1 MTYYSI
7 GANRQT
13 AASDWADC
21 YGGVV
26 AFGADVNLAL
36 WRPKDQR
43 VWHPSTPGHKELVK
57 AVKFLPARADDQS
70 SYIVSGGDDKC
81 VKLWRLDHASGEVD
95 CVQTVEDHT
104 AAVNCIASLKPGWTG
119 GADTGSLFVTGA
131 ADATVK
137 VWAFDGIEIRVLQT
151 IKLSPRYLPLALAV
165 SPLGSSGSTY
175 MIASAGTKDTIQIFT
190 GTFSQDCSD
199 FRLQA
204 TLSGHE
210 GWIRSLDLTPEA
222 PDSPDGD
229 LLLAS
234 ASQDKYVR
242 LWRVHQGS
250 ELPAQAATASDPTV
264 GAYLPGRSPS
274 NKAYRFQAQDDSD
287 YSVTFEALM
296 FNHDDWIYS
305 ARWNRSDQGV
315 LRLLSASAD
324 NSLVIWECDAESGI
338 WVPDVRL
345 GEISREKGA
354 TTATG
359 SIGGFWTGLWS
370 PDGRSI
376 LTLGRTGSWRR
387 WDWDPQGATWEQGV
401 AVSGHTRA
409 VTGLAWSPSGD
420 YLLSTSSDQTTRLH
434 ARWAEDG
441 RWYEMARPQIHG
453 YDLNCVDALGESLFV
468 SGADEKL
475 MRVFKKPRAVAKMLR
490 AVAGIG
496 AQGEGAEEA
505 DDSTPEAANM
515 PVLGL
520 SNKATVEADDDDAAA
535 AAAAAVNPE
544 QDRSAVDPA
553 SIVRRSALDGGHP
566 PLEESLS
573 RHTLWPEVEKLY
585 GHGYEISC
593 LAASHDGRLVASAC
607 RASSLNHAVI
617 RIFETE
623 RWTELRPPLACHTS
637 TVFRLRFSADDKFLL
652 SVGKDRRWA
661 VFKRRDG
668 EEQAAKEG
676 GAGGGMSY
684 EELQNDEKGHKRMVL
699 DAAWGPLMPN
709 VPGRRFF
716 ATASRDKSFIVW
728 ATAKSGSGSAD
739 GEEGSDRFQKLQ
751 SVSLEDPITAID
763 FLPRPY
769 QDKYAVLAVG
779 TEKGHVR
786 TYVWDVLEGSGVPF
800 SPRSSGEQLT
810 LIELAK
816 PIRQLAWRPG
826 QEETAELAVAGED
839 GSVRICS
846 IDIKVPQGA

>member
-21 YGGVV
+21 YSGVV

-36 WRPKDQR
+36 WRPTDQK
-43 VWHPSTPGHKELVK
+43 VWHPRTPMHKGLVK
-57 AVKFLPARADDQS
+57 AVKFLPAGPNDQS

-95 CVQTVEDHT
+95 GIQIVEDHT
-104 AAVNCIASLKPGWTG
+104 AAVNCIATLKEGSNG
-119 GADTGSLFVTGA
+119 RAEAGSLFVTGA

-137 VWAFDGIEIRVLQT
+137 IWAFNGTEIRVLQT
-151 IKLSPRYLPLALAV
+151 IQLAPKYLPLALAV
-165 SPLGSSGSTY
+165 SPLGSGGSTY
-175 MIASAGTKDTIQIFT
+175 MIASAGTKDTIQLFT
-190 GTFSQDCSD
+190 GTFSQDRSD

-210 GWIRSLDLTPEA
+210 GWIRSLDFTPEM
-222 PDSPDGD
+222 PGSPDGD

-242 LWRVHQGS
+242 LWRIHQGKD
-250 ELPAQAATASDPTV
+250 LPAQAATASDPTV

-274 NKAYRFQAQDDSD
+274 NKAHRFQAQDEAE
-287 YSVTFEALM
+287 YSVTFEALL

-305 ARWNRSDQGV
+305 ARWNRSEQGV

-324 NSLVIWECDAESGI
+324 NSLVIWECDPSSGI

-370 PDGRSI
+370 PDGSSI

-387 WDWDPQGATWEQGV
+387 WDWAPASSTWEQRV

-409 VTGLAWSPSGD
+409 VTGLAWSPSGE
-420 YLLSTSSDQTTRLH
+420 YLLSTASDQTTRLH
-434 ARWAEDG
+434 ARWTEDG

-453 YDLNCVDALGESLFV
+453 YDLNCVDVLGESLFV

-496 AQGEGAEEA
+496 SSEEQQGGA
-505 DDSTPEAANM
+505 DDSLPEAANM

-520 SNKATVEADDDDAAA
+520 SNKATVEAEDDDGAAA
-535 AAAAAVNPE
+535 QAQAVNPE
-544 QDRSAVDPA
+544 MDRGAIDPA
-553 SIVRRSALDGGHP
+553 SIVRRSALDAAHP

-617 RIFETE
+617 RIFETA
-623 RWTELRPPLACHTS
+623 RWTELRPPLAVHTS
-637 TVFRLRFSADDKFLL
+637 TVFRLRFSADDRFLL

-661 VFKRRDG
+661 VFQRKDG
-668 EEQAAKEG
+668 EEQG
-676 GAGGGMSY
+676 GGGGMCY
-684 EELQNDEKGHKRMVL
+684 EEFQTDDKGHKRMVL
-699 DAAWGPLMPN
+699 DAAWGPLMPD
-709 VPGRRFF
+709 VPGRRIF
-716 ATASRDKSFIVW
+716 ATASRDKNFIVW
-728 ATAKSGSGSAD
+728 ATAKSDTETKEA
-739 GEEGSDRFQKLQ
+739 GEEAGKFLKLQ
-751 SVSLEDPITAID
+751 SVSLEDPITAVD

-769 QDKYAVLAVG
+769 QGKYAVLAVG

-786 TYVWDVLEGSGVPF
+786 TYLWDVFEGAGVPF
-800 SPRSSGEQLT
+800 APKSSSEQLT
-810 LIELAK
+810 L
-816 PIRQLAWRPG
+816 
-826 QEETAELAVAGED
+826 
-839 GSVRICS
+839 
-846 IDIKVPQGA
+846 

>member
-36 WRPKDQR
+36 WRPTDQK
-43 VWHPSTPGHKELVK
+43 VWHPRTPGHKGLVK
-57 AVKFLPARADDQS
+57 AVKFLPARPSDQS

-95 CVQTVEDHT
+95 VVQAVEDHT
-104 AAVNCIASLKPGWTG
+104 AAVNCIASLKAGWTG
-119 GADTGSLFVTGA
+119 GTEAGSLLVTGA

-137 VWAFDGIEIRVLQT
+137 VWTFNGAEIRVLQT
-151 IKLSPRYLPLALAV
+151 IHLSPKYLPLALAV
-165 SPLGSSGSTY
+165 SPLGNDGSTY
-175 MIASAGTKDTIQIFT
+175 MIASAGTKDIIQIFT
-190 GTFSQDCSD
+190 GTFSQDISD

-210 GWIRSLDLTPEA
+210 GWIRSLDITPET
-222 PDSPDGD
+222 PDGPDGD

-242 LWRVHQGS
+242 LWRVHQGKD
-250 ELPAQAATASDPTV
+250 LPAQAATASDPTV

-274 NKAYRFQAQDDSD
+274 NKAYRFRAQDEAD
-287 YSVTFEALM
+287 YSATFEALL

-305 ARWNRSDQGV
+305 ARWSRSGQGS

-324 NSLVIWECDAESGI
+324 NSLVIWECDPTSGI

-370 PDGRSI
+370 PDGSSI

-387 WDWDPQGATWEQGV
+387 WDWDGGSSAWEQGV

-409 VTGLAWSPSGD
+409 VTGLSWSPSGD
-420 YLLSTSSDQTTRLH
+420 YLLSTGSDQTTRLH

-453 YDLNCVDALGESLFV
+453 YDLNCVDTLGESLFV

-496 AQGEGAEEA
+496 PAQEDGDGTA
-505 DDSTPEAANM
+505 DDSLPESANM

-520 SNKATVEADDDDAAA
+520 SNKATVEAEDDDAAA
-535 AAAAAVNPE
+535 EEAKAVNPE
-544 QDRSAVDPA
+544 MDRGAVDPA
-553 SIVRRSALDGGHP
+553 SI
-566 PLEESLS
+566 
-573 RHTLWPEVEKLY
+573 VEKLY

-593 LAASHDGRLVASAC
+593 LAASHDGALVASAC

-617 RIFETE
+617 RIFETA
-623 RWTELRPPLACHTS
+623 RWTELRPPLAVHTS
-637 TVFRLRFSADDKFLL
+637 TVFRLRFSADDRFLL

-661 VFKRRDG
+661 VFQRTGGG
-668 EEQAAKEG
+668 EEEPSKEG
-676 GAGGGMSY
+676 GGGGGGGMCY
-684 EELQNDEKGHKRMVL
+684 EEFQTDDKGHKRMVL
-699 DAAWGPLMPN
+699 DAAWGPLMPD
-709 VPGRRFF
+709 VPGRRIF
-716 ATASRDKSFIVW
+716 ATASRDKTFIVW
-728 ATAKSGSGSAD
+728 ATAKSGIETTEA
-739 GEEGSDRFQKLQ
+739 GEVAGKFHKLQ

-769 QDKYAVLAVG
+769 QGKYAVLAVG

-786 TYVWDVLEGSGVPF
+786 TYLWDVLEGSGVPF
-800 SPRSSGEQLT
+800 PPKPSGERLT
-810 LIELAK
+810 LLELAK

-826 QEETAELAVAGED
+826 HEETAELAVAGED
-839 GSVRICS
+839 GSVRICT
-846 IDIKVPQGA
+846 IDVKIPQGT

>member
-13 AASDWADC
+13 AASDWAEC

-26 AFGADVNLAL
+26 AFGSDVNLAL
-36 WRPKDQR
+36 WRPTDQN
-43 VWHPSTPGHKELVK
+43 VWHPRTPGHKGLVK
-57 AVKFLPARADDQS
+57 AVEFLPERPQDESAH
-70 SYIVSGGDDKC
+70 IVSGGDDKC
-81 VKLWRLDHASGEVD
+81 VKLWRLDLASGEVD
-95 CVQTVEDHT
+95 AVQTAEEHT
-104 AAVNCIASLKPGWTG
+104 AAVNCIASLKAGWTG
-119 GADTGSLFVTGA
+119 GDEAGTIFVTGA
-131 ADATVK
+131 ADATIK
-137 VWAFDGIEIRVLQT
+137 IWTFDGTAIRVLQT
-151 IKLSPRYLPLALAV
+151 IHLSPKYLPLALAV
-165 SPLGSSGSTY
+165 SPLGSDGKTY
-175 MIASAGTKDTIQIFT
+175 MLASAGTKDIIQIFT
-190 GTFSQDCSD
+190 GTFSQGHSD
-199 FRLQA
+199 FRLQT

-210 GWIRSLDLTPEA
+210 GWIRSLDLTPET
-222 PDSPDGD
+222 PGSPDGD
-229 LLLAS
+229 LLMAS

-242 LWRVHQGS
+242 LWRVHQGR

-274 NKAYRFQAQDDSD
+274 NKAYRFKAGDAD
-287 YSVTFEALM
+287 YSVTFEALL

-305 ARWNRSDQGV
+305 ARWNRSNEHGG

-324 NSLVIWECDAESGI
+324 NSLVIWECEPSSGI

-370 PDGRSI
+370 PAGSTI
-376 LTLGRTGSWRR
+376 LTVGRTGSWRR
-387 WDWDPQGATWEQGV
+387 WDWNRDTSAWDQGV

-434 ARWAEDG
+434 AQWPEDG

-453 YDLNCVDALGESLFV
+453 YDLNCVDALNESLFV

-475 MRVFKKPRAVAKMLR
+475 MRVFKKPKAVAKMLR

-496 AQGEGAEEA
+496 PASGEAA
-505 DDSTPEAANM
+505 DDDDMLPEAANM

-520 SNKATVEADDDDAAA
+520 SNKATIEADGTNKEAAA
-535 AAAAAVNPE
+535 AAANPE
-544 QDRSAVDPA
+544 TDRGAIDPA
-553 SIVRRSALDGGHP
+553 SIVRRSVLDIARP

-593 LAASHDGRLVASAC
+593 LAASHDGALVASAC

-617 RIFETE
+617 RIFETA
-623 RWTELRPPLACHTS
+623 RWTELRPPLAVHTS
-637 TVFRLRFSADDKFLL
+637 TVFRLRFSGDDRFLL

-661 VFKRRDG
+661 VFKRAEG
-668 EEQAAKEG
+668 EGEGPRKEG
-676 GAGGGMSY
+676 GGMCY
-684 EELQNDEKGHKRMVL
+684 EEFQSDDKGHKRMVL
-699 DAAWGPLMPN
+699 DAAWGPVVPEL
-709 VPGRRFF
+709 PGRRIF
-716 ATASRDKSFIVW
+716 ATASRDKTFIMW
-728 ATAKSGSGSAD
+728 ATSGGDAETAEA
-739 GEEGSDRFQKLQ
+739 GEGAGRFTKLQ
-751 SVSLEDPITAID
+751 TVSLEDPITAID

-769 QDKYAVLAVG
+769 KGKYAVLAVG

-786 TYVWDVLEGSGVPF
+786 TYLWNILEGSGVPF
-800 SPRSSGEQLT
+800 PPKPSSEQMT
-810 LIELAK
+810 L
-816 PIRQLAWRPG
+816 
-826 QEETAELAVAGED
+826 
-839 GSVRICS
+839 
-846 IDIKVPQGA
+846 

>member
-36 WRPKDQR
+36 WRPRDQR
-43 VWHPSTPGHKELVK
+43 VWHPRTAGHKELVK
-57 AVKFLPARADDQS
+57 AVRFLPARADAQA
-70 SYIVSGGDDKC
+70 SYIVSGGDDKS

-104 AAVNCIASLKPGWTG
+104 AAVNCIASLKPGWAG
-119 GADTGSLFVTGA
+119 DAGTGSLLITGS
-131 ADATVK
+131 ADATLK
-137 VWAFDGIEIRVLQT
+137 VWAFDGTEVRVLQT
-151 IKLSPRYLPLALAV
+151 IKLAPRYLPLALAL
-165 SPLGSSGSTY
+165 SPLGPGGSTY

-190 GTFSQDCSD
+190 GTFSQDRSD

-222 PDSPDGD
+222 PDSPGGD

-242 LWRVHQGS
+242 LWRVHHGS

-274 NKAYRFQAQDDSD
+274 NKAYRFRAQDDAD
-287 YSVTFEALM
+287 YSVTFEALL

-305 ARWNRSDQGV
+305 ARWNRSDHGA

-324 NSLVIWECDAESGI
+324 NSLVIWQCDADSGI

-387 WDWDPQGATWEQGV
+387 WDWEPQTATWEQGV

-475 MRVFKKPRAVAKMLR
+475 MRVFEKPRAVAKMLR

-496 AQGEGAEEA
+496 PRGDEGQEAE
-505 DDSTPEAANM
+505 DSMPEAANM

-520 SNKATVEADDDDAAA
+520 SNKATVEAEDDDAAA
-535 AAAAAVNPE
+535 AEAAAVNPE
-544 QDRSAVDPA
+544 QDRSAIDPA
-553 SIVRRSALDGGHP
+553 SIVRRSALDGAHP

-637 TVFRLRFSADDKFLL
+637 TVFRLRFSDDDKFLL

-661 VFKRRDG
+661 VFRRREG
-668 EEQAAKEG
+668 EELASKEGG
-676 GAGGGMSY
+676 GAGGISY

-728 ATAKSGSGSAD
+728 ATAKSDSGSA
-739 GEEGSDRFQKLQ
+739 GAEEGPERFLKLQ

-769 QDKYAVLAVG
+769 QGKYAVLAVG

-786 TYVWDVLEGSGVPF
+786 TYLWDVPEGSGAPF
-800 SPRSSGEQLT
+800 APLPSGEQLT
-810 LIELAK
+810 L
-816 PIRQLAWRPG
+816 
-826 QEETAELAVAGED
+826 
-839 GSVRICS
+839 
-846 IDIKVPQGA
+846 

>member
-36 WRPKDQR
+36 WRPTDHK
-43 VWHPSTPGHKELVK
+43 VWHPRTPGHKGLVK
-57 AVKFLPARADDQS
+57 AVKFLTAQPNSQVS
-70 SYIVSGGDDKC
+70 HIVSGGDDNC

-95 CVQTVEDHT
+95 GVQTVEDHT
-104 AAVNCIASLKPGWTG
+104 AAVNCIASLKPGWSG
-119 GADTGSLFVTGA
+119 GANAGSLFVTGS
-131 ADATVK
+131 ADATIK
-137 VWAFDGIEIRVLQT
+137 IWTFDGAEIRVLQT
-151 IKLSPRYLPLALAV
+151 IQLSPKYLPLALAV
-165 SPLGSSGSTY
+165 SPLGNCGDTY
-175 MIASAGTKDTIQIFT
+175 MIAAAGTKDTIQIFT
-190 GTFSQDCSD
+190 GTFSQDGSD

-222 PDSPDGD
+222 PDSPGGD

-242 LWRVHQGS
+242 LWRVHQGKD
-250 ELPAQAATASDPTV
+250 LPAQAATASDPTV

-274 NKAYRFQAQDDSD
+274 NKAYRFRAQDDAD
-287 YSVTFEALM
+287 YSVTFEALL

-305 ARWNRSDQGV
+305 ARWNRGGQGAA
-315 LRLLSASAD
+315 LQLLSASAD
-324 NSLVIWECDAESGI
+324 NSLVIWACDPSSGI

-370 PDGRSI
+370 PDGSSI

-387 WDWDPQGATWEQGV
+387 WDWDSGSATWEQGV
-401 AVSGHTRA
+401 AVSGHTRV
-409 VTGLAWSPSGD
+409 VTGLAWSHSGD

-434 ARWAEDG
+434 ARWIEDG

-453 YDLNCVDALGESLFV
+453 YDLNCVDVLGESLFV

-490 AVAGIG
+490 AVAGIVP
-496 AQGEGAEEA
+496 AHGEGEEQA
-505 DDSTPEAANM
+505 DDSLPEAANM

-520 SNKATVEADDDDAAA
+520 SNKATVEAEDEDAAEEA
-535 AAAAAVNPE
+535 ARATNPE
-544 QDRSAVDPA
+544 ADRGAVDPA
-553 SIVRRSALDGGHP
+553 SIVRRSALDTAHP

-593 LAASHDGRLVASAC
+593 LAASRDGSLVASAC

-617 RIFETE
+617 RIFETS
-623 RWTELRPPLACHTS
+623 RWTELRPPLAVHTS
-637 TVFRLRFSADDKFLL
+637 TVFRLRFSADDRFLL

-661 VFKRRDG
+661 VFQRKGG
-668 EEQAAKEG
+668 EEDGPPKEEG
-676 GAGGGMSY
+676 SGGGMCY
-684 EELQNDEKGHKRMVL
+684 EGFQSDDKGHKRMVL
-699 DAAWGPLMPN
+699 DAAWGPLMPDI
-709 VPGRRFF
+709 PGRRVF

-728 ATAKSGSGSAD
+728 ATAASGTETAEAGEGSGK
-739 GEEGSDRFQKLQ
+739 FQKLQ

-769 QDKYAVLAVG
+769 QGKYAVLAIG

-786 TYVWDVLEGSGVPF
+786 TYLFDILEGSGVPF
-800 SPRSSGEQLT
+800 SPLPSSERLT
-810 LIELAK
+810 L
-816 PIRQLAWRPG
+816 
-826 QEETAELAVAGED
+826 
-839 GSVRICS
+839 
-846 IDIKVPQGA
+846 

>member
-13 AASDWADC
+13 VASDWADC

-26 AFGADVNLAL
+26 AFGADVNLTL
-36 WRPKDQR
+36 WRPTDQK
-43 VWHPSTPGHKELVK
+43 VWHPRTPMHKGLVK
-57 AVKFLPARADDQS
+57 AVKFLLARPNDQS

-81 VKLWRLDHASGEVD
+81 VKLWRLEHATGEVD
-95 CVQTVEDHT
+95 GVQTVETHT
-104 AAVNCIASLKPGWTG
+104 AAVNCIATLKAGWTRG
-119 GADTGSLFVTGA
+119 LEETSLFVTGA

-137 VWAFDGIEIRVLQT
+137 VWTFDGAEIRVLQT
-151 IKLSPRYLPLALAV
+151 IQLSPKYLPLALAV
-165 SPLGSSGSTY
+165 SPLGNGGNTY

-190 GTFSQDCSD
+190 GTFSQDHSD
-199 FRLQA
+199 FSLQA

-210 GWIRSLDLTPEA
+210 GWIRSLDFIPETP
-222 PDSPDGD
+222 DTPDGD

-242 LWRVHQGS
+242 LWRIHKGKD
-250 ELPAQAATASDPTV
+250 LPAQAATASDPTV

-274 NKAYRFQAQDDSD
+274 NKAYRFRAQDEAD
-287 YSVTFEALM
+287 YSVTFEALL

-305 ARWNRSDQGV
+305 ARWNRSEQGS
-315 LRLLSASAD
+315 LWLLSASAD
-324 NSLVIWECDAESGI
+324 NSLVIWECDPSSGI

-370 PDGRSI
+370 PDGSSI

-387 WDWDPQGATWEQGV
+387 WDWDRASCTWEQGV

-434 ARWAEDG
+434 ARWTEDG

-453 YDLNCVDALGESLFV
+453 YDLNCVDVLGESLFV

-496 AQGEGAEEA
+496 PGPGDGEEA
-505 DDSTPEAANM
+505 ADETLPEAANM

-520 SNKATVEADDDDAAA
+520 SNKATVEAEDDDNAAA
-535 AAAAAVNPE
+535 EEQARATNPE
-544 QDRSAVDPA
+544 LDRGAVDPA
-553 SIVRRSALDGGHP
+553 SIVRRSALDGSHP

-617 RIFETE
+617 RIFETA
-623 RWTELRPPLACHTS
+623 RWTELRPPLAVHTS
-637 TVFRLRFSADDKFLL
+637 TVFRLRFSADDRFLL

-661 VFKRRDG
+661 VFRKKG
-668 EEQAAKEG
+668 EEEASKEG
-676 GAGGGMSY
+676 GAAAAGGMCY
-684 EELQNDEKGHKRMVL
+684 EEFQTDDKGHKRMVL
-699 DAAWGPLMPN
+699 DAAWGPLMPD
-709 VPGRRFF
+709 VPGRRIF

-728 ATAKSGSGSAD
+728 ATAKGDTETTQAGEGAD
-739 GEEGSDRFQKLQ
+739 KFQKLQ
-751 SVSLEDPITAID
+751 SVALEDPITAID
-763 FLPRPY
+763 FLPQPY
-769 QDKYAVLAVG
+769 QGKYAVLAVG

-786 TYVWDVLEGSGVPF
+786 TYLWDVLEGSGVPF
-800 SPRSSGEQLT
+800 APKPSSEQLT
-810 LIELAK
+810 L
-816 PIRQLAWRPG
+816 
-826 QEETAELAVAGED
+826 
-839 GSVRICS
+839 
-846 IDIKVPQGA
+846 

>member
-36 WRPKDQR
+36 WRPTDQK
-43 VWHPSTPGHKELVK
+43 VWHPRTAGHKGLVK
-57 AVKFLPARADDQS
+57 AVKFLPARPDDQFS
-70 SYIVSGGDDKC
+70 HIVSAGDDKC

-95 CVQTVEDHT
+95 NIQTVEDHT
-104 AAVNCIASLKPGWTG
+104 AAVNCIATLKPGWTG
-119 GADTGSLFVTGA
+119 GTDTGFLFVTGS

-137 VWAFDGIEIRVLQT
+137 IWTFDGAEIRVLQT
-151 IKLSPRYLPLALAV
+151 IQLSPKYLPLALAV
-165 SPLGSSGSTY
+165 SPLGGGGSTY

-190 GTFSQDCSD
+190 GTFSQDQSD

-210 GWIRSLDLTPEA
+210 GWIRSLDLTLEA

-242 LWRVHQGS
+242 LWRVHQGH

-274 NKAYRFQAQDDSD
+274 NKAYRFQAQDDAD
-287 YSVTFEALM
+287 YSVTFEALL

-305 ARWNRSDQGV
+305 ARWNRSEQGA

-324 NSLVIWECDAESGI
+324 NSLVIWECDADSGI
-338 WVPDVRL
+338 WVPAVRL

-370 PDGRSI
+370 PDGSSI

-387 WDWDPQGATWEQGV
+387 WDWQPGSATWEQGV

-441 RWYEMARPQIHG
+441 RWYEMSRPQIHG

-496 AQGEGAEEA
+496 PAQGEEGQEGEA
-505 DDSTPEAANM
+505 DDSMPEAANM

-520 SNKATVEADDDDAAA
+520 SNKATVEAEDDDAAQ
-535 AAAAAVNPE
+535 AAAVNPE
-544 QDRSAVDPA
+544 LDRSAIDPA
-553 SIVRRSALDGGHP
+553 SIVRRSALDVAHP

-617 RIFETE
+617 RIFETA
-623 RWTELRPPLACHTS
+623 RWTELRPPLAVHTS
-637 TVFRLRFSADDKFLL
+637 TVFRLRFSADDRFLL

-661 VFKRRDG
+661 VFQRKVGD
-668 EEQAAKEG
+668 EQPSSKEG
-676 GAGGGMSY
+676 GGGMCY
-684 EELQNDEKGHKRMVL
+684 EEFQTDEKGHKRMVL
-699 DAAWGPLMPN
+699 DAAWGPLMPD

-728 ATAKSGSGSAD
+728 ATAVSGTDAAGAD
-739 GEEGSDRFQKLQ
+739 EGAEKFHKLQ

-769 QDKYAVLAVG
+769 QGKYAVLAVG
-779 TEKGHVR
+779 TEKGQVR
-786 TYVWDVLEGSGVPF
+786 TYLWDILEGSGVPF
-800 SPRSSGEQLT
+800 SPRPSSEHLT
-810 LIELAK
+810 L
-816 PIRQLAWRPG
+816 
-826 QEETAELAVAGED
+826 
-839 GSVRICS
+839 
-846 IDIKVPQGA
+846 

>member
-26 AFGADVNLAL
+26 AFGADVNLTL
-36 WRPKDQR
+36 WRPTDQK
-43 VWHPSTPGHKELVK
+43 VWHPRTPMHKGLVK
-57 AVKFLPARADDQS
+57 AVKFLPAGPNDQC

-81 VKLWRLDHASGEVD
+81 VKLWRLDHDSGEVD
-95 CVQTVEDHT
+95 GVQTVEAHT
-104 AAVNCIASLKPGWTG
+104 AAVNCIATLKAGWG
-119 GADTGSLFVTGA
+119 GGVEARSLFVTGA

-137 VWAFDGIEIRVLQT
+137 VWTFDGAEIRVLQIIQLT
-151 IKLSPRYLPLALAV
+151 PKYLPLALAV
-165 SPLGSSGSTY
+165 SPLGNGGDTY

-190 GTFSQDCSD
+190 GTFSQQRSD

-210 GWIRSLDLTPEA
+210 GWIRSLDFTTETPS
-222 PDSPDGD
+222 SPDGD

-242 LWRVHQGS
+242 LWRVHQGK

-274 NKAYRFQAQDDSD
+274 NKAYRFRAQDNSD
-287 YSVTFEALM
+287 YSVTFEALL

-305 ARWNRSDQGV
+305 ARWSRSAQGS

-324 NSLVIWECDAESGI
+324 NSLVIWECDPSSGI

-370 PDGRSI
+370 PDGSSI

-387 WDWDPQGATWEQGV
+387 WDWDAGSSAWEQGV

-420 YLLSTSSDQTTRLH
+420 YLLSTGSDQTTRLH

-496 AQGEGAEEA
+496 PAPGEDAEQA
-505 DDSTPEAANM
+505 DETLPESANM

-520 SNKATVEADDDDAAA
+520 SNKATVEADDDAAA
-535 AAAAAVNPE
+535 AEQAKAVNPE
-544 QDRSAVDPA
+544 MDRSAVDPA
-553 SIVRRSALDGGHP
+553 SIVRRSALDGAHP

-593 LAASHDGRLVASAC
+593 LAASRDGKLVASAC

-617 RIFETE
+617 RIFETS
-623 RWTELRPPLACHTS
+623 RWTELRPPLAVHTS
-637 TVFRLRFSADDKFLL
+637 TVFRLRFSADDRFLL

-661 VFKRRDG
+661 VFQRKGG
-668 EEQAAKEG
+668 EEEGKSSTEG
-676 GAGGGMSY
+676 GAGGAASGGMCY
-684 EELQNDEKGHKRMVL
+684 EEFQIDDKGHKRMVL
-699 DAAWGPLMPN
+699 DAAWGPLMPD
-709 VPGRRFF
+709 VPGRRIF

-728 ATAKSGSGSAD
+728 ATPKSGTETAGAGD
-739 GEEGSDRFQKLQ
+739 GVGKFQKLQ

-769 QDKYAVLAVG
+769 QGKYAVLAVG

-786 TYVWDVLEGSGVPF
+786 TYLWDVLEGSGVPF
-800 SPRSSGEQLT
+800 PPKPSSDRPT
-810 LIELAK
+810 L
-816 PIRQLAWRPG
+816 
-826 QEETAELAVAGED
+826 
-839 GSVRICS
+839 
-846 IDIKVPQGA
+846 

>member
-1 MTYYSI
+1 MNYYSI

-13 AASDWADC
+13 AASDWAEC

-36 WRPKDQR
+36 WRPTDQN
-43 VWHPSTPGHKELVK
+43 VWHPRTPGHKGLVK
-57 AVKFLPARADDQS
+57 AVKFLPSQPQDQ
-70 SYIVSGGDDKC
+70 YAHLVSGGDDKC
-81 VKLWRLDHASGEVD
+81 VKLWRLDLGSGEVD
-95 CVQTVEDHT
+95 ASQTVEEHT
-104 AAVNCIASLKPGWTG
+104 AAINCIAALRAGSAG
-119 GADTGSLFVTGA
+119 GDESGSIFVTGA
-131 ADATVK
+131 ADATIKIWV
-137 VWAFDGIEIRVLQT
+137 FDGAAIQVLQT
-151 IKLSPRYLPLALAV
+151 IHLSPKYLPLALAV
-165 SPLGSSGSTY
+165 SPLGSDGKTY

-190 GTFSQDCSD
+190 GTFGQDHSD

-210 GWIRSLDLTPEA
+210 GWIRSLDVIPET

-242 LWRVHQGS
+242 LWRVHQGR
-250 ELPAQAATASDPTV
+250 ELPSQAATASDPTV

-274 NKAYRFQAQDDSD
+274 NKAYRFAAGGAD
-287 YSVTFEALM
+287 YSVTFEALL

-305 ARWNRSDQGV
+305 ARWNRSEQGV

-324 NSLVIWECDAESGI
+324 NSLVIWECDRGSGI

-370 PDGRSI
+370 PAGSAI
-376 LTLGRTGSWRR
+376 LTIGRTGSWRR
-387 WDWDPQGATWEQGV
+387 WDWNRDTSTWDQGV

-409 VTGLAWSPSGD
+409 VTGLAWSRSGD

-434 ARWAEDG
+434 APWPEDG

-453 YDLNCVDALGESLFV
+453 YDLNCVDTLDESLFV

-496 AQGEGAEEA
+496 AAHEGADG
-505 DDSTPEAANM
+505 DDDLPEAANM

-520 SNKATVEADDDDAAA
+520 SNKATVETDGAADEEAAAAA

-544 QDRSAVDPA
+544 VDRGAIDPA
-553 SIVRRSALDGGHP
+553 SIVRRSALDIAHP

-607 RASSLNHAVI
+607 RASSLNHAVV
-617 RIFETE
+617 RIFEAG
-623 RWTELRPPLACHTS
+623 RWTELRPPLAAHTS
-637 TVFRLRFSADDKFLL
+637 TVFRLRFSGDDRFLL

-661 VFKRRDG
+661 VFRRTAGD
-668 EEQAAKEG
+668 EG
-676 GAGGGMSY
+676 GMCY
-684 EELQNDEKGHKRMVL
+684 ELFQTDDKGHKRMVL
-699 DAAWGPLMPN
+699 DAAWGPAMPEL
-709 VPGRRFF
+709 PGRRFF
-716 ATASRDKSFIVW
+716 ATASRDKTFIVW
-728 ATAKSGSGSAD
+728 ATSGAD
-739 GEEGSDRFQKLQ
+739 AGAAEAGEGSEDTFQKLQ

-769 QDKYAVLAVG
+769 KGKYAVLAVG

-786 TYVWDVLEGSGVPF
+786 TYLWNVLEGSGVPF
-800 SPRSSGEQLT
+800 PPKPSSEQMT
-810 LIELAK
+810 LLELAK
-816 PIRQLAWRPG
+816 PIRQLAWRPVH
-826 QEETAELAVAGED
+826 EEKEELAVACED
-839 GSVRICS
+839 GSVRICI
-846 IDIKVPQGA
+846 IDVGIPLES

>member
-1 MTYYSI
+1 MPHCLRFLPYTYTPYHVPETMTYYSI

-36 WRPKDQR
+36 WRPKDQK
-43 VWHPSTPGHKELVK
+43 VWHPRSPGHKELVK

-119 GADTGSLFVTGA
+119 KGEIGSLFVTGA

-137 VWAFDGIEIRVLQT
+137 VWEFDGTEIRVLQT
-151 IKLSPRYLPLALAV
+151 IKLAPRYLPLALAV
-165 SPLGSSGSTY
+165 SPLGSGGSTY

-190 GTFSQDCSD
+190 GTFSQDRSD

-210 GWIRSLDLTPEA
+210 GWIRSLDLTLEA
-222 PDSPDGD
+222 PDNPDGD
-229 LLLAS
+229 LVLAS

-250 ELPAQAATASDPTV
+250 ELPEQAATASDPTV

-274 NKAYRFQAQDDSD
+274 NKAYRFRAQDDAD
-287 YSVTFEALM
+287 YSVTFEALL

-305 ARWNRSDQGV
+305 ARWNRSDQGA

-324 NSLVIWECDAESGI
+324 NSLVIWECDADSGI

-370 PDGRSI
+370 PDGQSI

-387 WDWDPQGATWEQGV
+387 WDWEPQGATWEQGV

-434 ARWAEDG
+434 ARWTEDG

-453 YDLNCVDALGESLFV
+453 YDLNCVDALGDSLFV

-490 AVAGIG
+490 SVAGIG
-496 AQGEGAEEA
+496 PEGEAGQEA
-505 DDSTPEAANM
+505 DDSMPEAANM

-520 SNKATVEADDDDAAA
+520 SNKATVEAEDDDAAA
-535 AAAAAVNPE
+535 AEAAAVNPE
-544 QDRSAVDPA
+544 QDRSAIDPA
-553 SIVRRSALDGGHP
+553 SIVRRSALDGAHP

-661 VFKRRDG
+661 VFRRREG
-668 EEQAAKEG
+668 GEQASKEG
-676 GAGGGMSY
+676 GDGGMFY
-684 EELQNDEKGHKRMVL
+684 EEFQADDKGHKRMVL
-699 DAAWGPLMPN
+699 DAAWGPLVPN
-709 VPGRRFF
+709 VPDRRFF

-728 ATAKSGSGSAD
+728 ATAKSGSDFAD
-739 GEEGSDRFQKLQ
+739 AQQGAEKFQKLQ

-769 QDKYAVLAVG
+769 QGKYAVLAVG
-779 TEKGHVR
+779 TEKGQVR
-786 TYVWDVLEGSGVPF
+786 TYLWDVLEGSGAPF
-800 SPRSSGEQLT
+800 APRPSGEQLT
-810 LIELAK
+810 L
-816 PIRQLAWRPG
+816 
-826 QEETAELAVAGED
+826 
-839 GSVRICS
+839 
-846 IDIKVPQGA
+846 

>member
-13 AASDWADC
+13 AASDWAGC

-26 AFGADVNLAL
+26 AFGADVNLTL
-36 WRPKDQR
+36 WRPTDQK
-43 VWHPSTPGHKELVK
+43 VWHPRTPGHKGLVK
-57 AVKFLPARADDQS
+57 AVKFLPARPDGQS

-81 VKLWRLDHASGEVD
+81 VMLWRLDHASGEVD
-95 CVQTVEDHT
+95 GVQTVEAHA
-104 AAVNCIASLKPGWTG
+104 AAVNCIATLKEGWSG
-119 GADTGSLFVTGA
+119 GVDAGSLFVTGA
-131 ADATVK
+131 ADATIK
-137 VWAFDGIEIRVLQT
+137 IWAFDGAEARALQT
-151 IKLSPRYLPLALAV
+151 VQLSPRYLPLALAV
-165 SPLGSSGSTY
+165 SPLGSGGSTY
-175 MIASAGTKDTIQIFT
+175 VIASAGTKDTIQIFT
-190 GTFSQDCSD
+190 GTFSQERSD

-242 LWRVHQGS
+242 LWRVHQGKD
-250 ELPAQAATASDPTV
+250 LPAQAATASDPTA

-274 NKAYRFQAQDDSD
+274 NKAYRFRAQDEAD
-287 YSVTFEALM
+287 YSVTFEALL

-305 ARWNRSDQGV
+305 ARWNRSGQGN

-324 NSLVIWECDAESGI
+324 NSLVIWECDPGSGI

-370 PDGRSI
+370 PDGSSI

-387 WDWDPQGATWEQGV
+387 WDWDAGSAAWEQAV

-409 VTGLAWSPSGD
+409 VTGLAWAPSGD
-420 YLLSTSSDQTTRLH
+420 YLLSTGSDQTTRLH
-434 ARWAEDG
+434 ARWAAGDG

-475 MRVFKKPRAVAKMLR
+475 MRVFRKPRAVAKMLR

-496 AQGEGAEEA
+496 AAPGEGKEEEEA
-505 DDSTPEAANM
+505 DDALPEAANM

-520 SNKATVEADDDDAAA
+520 SNKATVEAGDDDAAA
-535 AAAAAVNPE
+535 AAAQEEEKARAANPE
-544 QDRSAVDPA
+544 ADRGAIDPA
-553 SIVRRSALDGGHP
+553 SIARRSALDGERP

-593 LAASHDGRLVASAC
+593 LAASRDGSLVASAC

-617 RIFETE
+617 RIFETA
-623 RWTELRPPLACHTS
+623 RWTELRPPLAVHTS
-637 TVFRLRFSADDKFLL
+637 TVFRLRFSADDRFLL

-661 VFKRRDG
+661 VFRR
-668 EEQAAKEG
+668 KEG
-676 GAGGGMSY
+676 GEEEPSKEGGGGGSSSGMCY
-684 EELQNDEKGHKRMVL
+684 EEFQTDDKGHKRMVL
-699 DAAWGPLMPN
+699 DAAWGPLVPDA
-709 VPGRRFF
+709 PGRRIF
-716 ATASRDKSFIVW
+716 ATASRDKTFIVW
-728 ATAKSGSGSAD
+728 ATARSDDEAAEA
-739 GEEGSDRFQKLQ
+739 GEGAGKFHKLQ

-769 QDKYAVLAVG
+769 QGKYAVLAVG

-786 TYVWDVLEGSGVPF
+786 TYLWDVLEGSGIPF
-800 SPRSSGEQLT
+800 PPEPSSERLS
-810 LIELAK
+810 L
-816 PIRQLAWRPG
+816 
-826 QEETAELAVAGED
+826 
-839 GSVRICS
+839 
-846 IDIKVPQGA
+846 

>member
-13 AASDWADC
+13 AASDWAEC

-36 WRPKDQR
+36 WRPTDQK
-43 VWHPSTPGHKELVK
+43 VWHPRTPGHKGLVK
-57 AVKFLPARADDQS
+57 AVKFLSARPQDEFAH
-70 SYIVSGGDDKC
+70 IVSGGGDKC
-81 VKLWRLDHASGEVD
+81 VKLWRLDLASGEVD
-95 CVQTVEDHT
+95 AIQTVEEHT
-104 AAVNCIASLKPGWTG
+104 AAVNCIASLKSGWTG
-119 GADTGSLFVTGA
+119 EVEEAGTTFVTGA
-131 ADATVK
+131 ADATIRI
-137 VWAFDGIEIRVLQT
+137 WTFDGASIKVLQT
-151 IKLSPRYLPLALAV
+151 IHLSPKYLPLALAV
-165 SPLGSSGSTY
+165 SPLGGDGKTY

-190 GTFSQDCSD
+190 GTFSQDHSD
-199 FRLQA
+199 FRLQT

-210 GWIRSLDLTPEA
+210 GWIRSLDLTPETS
-222 PDSPDGD
+222 DSPDGD

-242 LWRVHQGS
+242 LWRVHQGR

-274 NKAYRFQAQDDSD
+274 NKAYRFKAGDAD
-287 YSVTFEALM
+287 YSVTFEALL

-305 ARWNRSDQGV
+305 ARWNRSSEQQGA

-324 NSLVIWECDAESGI
+324 NSLVIWECEPSSGI

-370 PDGRSI
+370 PAGTTI
-376 LTLGRTGSWRR
+376 LTIGRTGSWRR
-387 WDWDPQGATWEQGV
+387 WDWNRDTCVWDQGV

-434 ARWAEDG
+434 AQWPEDG

-453 YDLNCVDALGESLFV
+453 YDLNCVDALNESLFV

-475 MRVFKKPRAVAKMLR
+475 MRVFKKPKAVAKMLR

-496 AQGEGAEEA
+496 PAGGEA
-505 DDSTPEAANM
+505 DDDDMLPESANM

-520 SNKATVEADDDDAAA
+520 SNKATVEEADGNTEEEAAA
-535 AAAAAVNPE
+535 AAANPE
-544 QDRSAVDPA
+544 KDRGAIDPA
-553 SIVRRSALDGGHP
+553 SIVRKSALDIAHP

-617 RIFETE
+617 RIFETA
-623 RWTELRPPLACHTS
+623 RWTELRPPLAVHTS
-637 TVFRLRFSADDKFLL
+637 TVFRLRFSADDRFLL

-661 VFKRRDG
+661 VFKRAEG
-668 EEQAAKEG
+668 EKEG
-676 GAGGGMSY
+676 GMCY
-684 EELQNDEKGHKRMVL
+684 EEFQTDEKGHKRMVL
-699 DAAWGPLMPN
+699 DAAWGPVLPEL
-709 VPGRRFF
+709 PGKRIF
-716 ATASRDKSFIVW
+716 ATAGRDKTFIVW
-728 ATAKSGSGSAD
+728 ATSGGDAETAEA
-739 GEEGSDRFQKLQ
+739 GEGAGKFTKLQ
-751 SVSLEDPITAID
+751 TVSLEDPITAID

-769 QDKYAVLAVG
+769 KGKYAVLAVG

-786 TYVWDVLEGSGVPF
+786 TYLWNILEGSEGPF
-800 SPRSSGEQLT
+800 SPKPSSEQMT
-810 LIELAK
+810 LLELAK

-826 QEETAELAVAGED
+826 QQEKEELAVAGED

-846 IDIKVPQGA
+846 IDVDTSRET

>member
-36 WRPKDQR
+36 WRPSDQK
-43 VWHPSTPGHKELVK
+43 VWHPRTPAHKGLVK
-57 AVKFLPARADDQS
+57 AVKFLPARPKDQS
-70 SYIVSGGDDKC
+70 AHIVSGGDDKC
-81 VKLWRLDHASGEVD
+81 IKLWSLDLASGEVD
-95 CVQTVEDHT
+95 GIQTVEDHT
-104 AAVNCIASLKPGWTG
+104 AAINCIATLKAGWTG
-119 GADTGSLFVTGA
+119 GDEAGTIFVTGA

-137 VWAFDGIEIRVLQT
+137 IWTFEGSGIRVLQT
-151 IKLSPRYLPLALAV
+151 IQLSPKYLPLALAV
-165 SPLGSSGSTY
+165 SPLGNDGKTY

-190 GTFSQDCSD
+190 GTFSHNHSE

-210 GWIRSLDLTPEA
+210 GWIRSLDFTPET
-222 PDSPDGD
+222 PDNPGSD

-242 LWRVHQGS
+242 LWRVHQGQD
-250 ELPAQAATASDPTV
+250 LPAQAATASDPTV

-274 NKAYRFQAQDDSD
+274 NKAYRFKTDEAD
-287 YSVTFEALM
+287 YSVTFEALL

-305 ARWNRSDQGV
+305 ARWSRSEQGV

-324 NSLVIWECDAESGI
+324 NSLVIWECDPSSGI

-370 PDGRSI
+370 PSGSAI
-376 LTLGRTGSWRR
+376 LTIGRTGSWRR
-387 WDWDPQGATWEQGV
+387 WDWNAETCTWDQGV
-401 AVSGHTRA
+401 AVSGHTKA
-409 VTGLAWSPSGD
+409 VTGLAWARSGD

-434 ARWAEDG
+434 ARWTGDG

-453 YDLNCVDALGESLFV
+453 YDLNCVDVLGESLFV

-496 AQGEGAEEA
+496 GTTQGGAEE
-505 DDSTPEAANM
+505 DDDDMPEAANM

-520 SNKATVEADDDDAAA
+520 SNKATVDADGATEEEAAA
-535 AAAAAVNPE
+535 ANPE
-544 QDRSAVDPA
+544 KDRGAIDPA
-553 SIVRRSALDGGHP
+553 SIVRRSALDIAHP

-623 RWTELRPPLACHTS
+623 RWTELRPPLAVHTS
-637 TVFRLRFSADDKFLL
+637 TIFRLRFSSDDRFLL
-652 SVGKDRRWA
+652 SVGKDRRWT
-661 VFKRRDG
+661 VFKRDDG
-668 EEQAAKEG
+668 ESQKDSD
-676 GAGGGMSY
+676 MCY
-684 EELQNDEKGHKRMVL
+684 KQFQTDDKGHKRMVL
-699 DAAWGPLMPN
+699 DAAWGPVMPDL
-709 VPGRRFF
+709 PGRRIF

-728 ATAKSGSGSAD
+728 AAEMSDTEATEAGEGAD
-739 GEEGSDRFQKLQ
+739 KFHKLQ

-769 QDKYAVLAVG
+769 KGKYAVLAVG

-786 TYVWDVLEGSGVPF
+786 TYLWDVAEGSGVPF
-800 SPRSSGEQLT
+800 PPKPSSEHMT
-810 LIELAK
+810 LLELAK

-826 QEETAELAVAGED
+826 HEEEAELAVAGED

-846 IDIKVPQGA
+846 IGVEVPQAT

>member
-36 WRPKDQR
+36 WRPTDQK
-43 VWHPSTPGHKELVK
+43 VWHPRTPGHKGLVK
-57 AVKFLPARADDQS
+57 AVKFLPARPNSQS
-70 SYIVSGGDDKC
+70 SCVVSGGDDKC

-95 CVQTVEDHT
+95 GVQTVEDHT
-104 AAVNCIASLKPGWTG
+104 AAVNCIATLKPGWAG
-119 GADTGSLFVTGA
+119 GADAGSLFVTGS

-137 VWAFDGIEIRVLQT
+137 IWTFDGAEIRVLQT
-151 IKLSPRYLPLALAV
+151 IQLSPKYLPLALAV
-165 SPLGSSGSTY
+165 SPLGDGGDTY
-175 MIASAGTKDTIQIFT
+175 MIAAAGTKDTIQIFT

-199 FRLQA
+199 FRPQA

-210 GWIRSLDLTPEA
+210 GWIRSLDLTPET
-222 PDSPDGD
+222 PDSPEGD

-242 LWRVHQGS
+242 LWRIHKGKD
-250 ELPAQAATASDPTV
+250 LPAQAATASDPTV

-274 NKAYRFQAQDDSD
+274 NKAYRFRAQDDAD
-287 YSVTFEALM
+287 YSVTFEALL

-305 ARWNRSDQGV
+305 ARWDRGEQGT

-324 NSLVIWECDAESGI
+324 NSLVIWVCESSSGI

-370 PDGRSI
+370 PDGSSI

-387 WDWDPQGATWEQGV
+387 WNWDRGTAAWEQGI

-434 ARWAEDG
+434 APWAADG

-496 AQGEGAEEA
+496 PAQGEGEEQA
-505 DDSTPEAANM
+505 DDSLPEAANM

-520 SNKATVEADDDDAAA
+520 SNKATVEAEDEDAAVEA
-535 AAAAAVNPE
+535 ARATNPE
-544 QDRSAVDPA
+544 ADRSAVDPA
-553 SIVRRSALDGGHP
+553 SIVRRSALDAAHP

-593 LAASHDGRLVASAC
+593 LAASHDGSLVASAC

-617 RIFETE
+617 RIFETA
-623 RWTELRPPLACHTS
+623 RWTELRPPLAVHTS
-637 TVFRLRFSADDKFLL
+637 TVFRLRFSADDRFLL

-661 VFKRRDG
+661 VFRRKGG
-668 EEQAAKEG
+668 EEEPSKEG
-676 GAGGGMSY
+676 VGGMCY
-684 EELQNDEKGHKRMVL
+684 EEFQSDDKGHKRMVL
-699 DAAWGPLMPN
+699 DAAWGPLMPD
-709 VPGRRFF
+709 VPGRRIF

-728 ATAKSGSGSAD
+728 ATAASGPETAEAGQGA
-739 GEEGSDRFQKLQ
+739 GRFQKLQ

-769 QDKYAVLAVG
+769 QGKHALLAIG

-786 TYVWDVLEGSGVPF
+786 TYLFDILEGPGVPF
-800 SPRSSGEQLT
+800 PPLPSSERLT
-810 LIELAK
+810 L
-816 PIRQLAWRPG
+816 
-826 QEETAELAVAGED
+826 
-839 GSVRICS
+839 
-846 IDIKVPQGA
+846 